1 MTQSNILLESG
12 TNELEIVEF
21 YINEEGHRGHYG
33 LNVAKVVEI
42 IRRQKV
48 TVMPETRHPA
58 VVGAF
63 AHRTGRIVP
72 LIDIAQF
79 LGSRRIET
87 PEAKVIVT
95 EFNTLITSFL
105 VSGVNRIY
113 RLSWT
118 DVEAPGKFLQQISH
132 SSVTGVVR
140 LEDRVIFLLDVEAI
154 VAELHPAMAIRMD
167 EPEANSAPPEE
178 KKYRI
183 LHVDDSGSI
192 RRLVLHLLEQEG
204 RFEIVQAVDGQDA
217 WTLLT
222 ALRDEAQN
230 NKVPLSTLLHGVISD
245 IEMPCMDG
253 LTLCRR
259 IKEDPV
265 LKQLPV
271 AMFSSMIS
279 ESLIVK
285 CQAVGADAQFAKP
298 DLKSL
303 SDKMYEYVRNYQNYQ
318 N

>member
-21 YINEEGHRGHYG
+21 FINEEGYRGHYG

-48 TVMPETRHPA
+48 TVMPEMHHPA

-72 LIDIAQF
+72 LIDIAGF
-79 LGSRRIET
+79 LGSKRIEA
-87 PEAKVIVT
+87 EDAKVIVT

-113 RLSWT
+113 RISWT
-118 DVEAPGKFLQQISH
+118 DVEAPGKFLQTISH
-132 SSVTGVVR
+132 NSVTGVVR
-140 LEDRVIFLLDVEAI
+140 LEDRVVFLLDVEAI

-167 EPEANSAPPEE
+167 EPEPNSAPQDAQ
-178 KKYRI
+178 KYRI

-192 RRLVLHLLEQEG
+192 RRLVLNLLEKEG

-217 WTLLT
+217 WNLLT
-222 ALRDEAQN
+222 SLREESQTN
-230 NKVPLSTLLHGVISD
+230 NIPITKLLHGIISD

-253 LTLCRR
+253 LTLCRKV
-259 IKEDPV
+259 KEDPI
-265 LKQLPV
+265 LQKLPV

-279 ESLIVK
+279 DSLIVK
-285 CQAVGADAQFAKP
+285 CKAVGADAQFAKP

-303 SDKMYEYVRNYQNYQ
+303 SDKMYECVCAFH
-318 N
+318 

>member
-1 MTQSNILLESG
+1 MTQNNILLESG

-21 YINEEGHRGHYG
+21 YLNEEGYRGHYG

-48 TVMPETRHPA
+48 TVMPEMSHPA

-72 LIDIAQF
+72 LIDIAKF
-79 LGSRRIET
+79 LGSSRIENV
-87 PEAKVIVT
+87 EEKVIVT
-95 EFNTLITSFL
+95 EFNNLITSFL

-167 EPEANSAPPEE
+167 APDEDSAPLEAT
-178 KKYRI
+178 KYRI

-192 RRLVLHLLEQEG
+192 RRLVLNLLEQEG

-217 WTLLT
+217 WDLLT
-222 ALRDEAQN
+222 KLRDEAQSN
-230 NKVPLSTLLHGVISD
+230 NMAISSLLHGVISD

-253 LTLCRR
+253 LTLCRK
-259 IKEDPV
+259 IKEDPI

-279 ESLIVK
+279 DSLVVK
-285 CQAVGADAQFAKP
+285 CQSVGADAQFAKP

-303 SDKMYEYVRNYQNYQ
+303 SDKMYECVKTFHV
-318 N
+318 

>member
-1 MTQSNILLESG
+1 MAQSNILLESG

-21 YINEEGHRGHYG
+21 FINEEGYRGHYG

-72 LIDIAQF
+72 LIDIAKF
-79 LGSRRIET
+79 LGSERIENA
-87 PEAKVIVT
+87 EAKVIVT
-95 EFNTLITSFL
+95 EFNSLITSFL

-118 DVEAPGKFLQQISH
+118 DVEAPGKFLQNISH
-132 SSVTGVVR
+132 NSVTGVVR

-154 VAELHPAMAIRMD
+154 VAELHPAMAIRLD
-167 EPEANSAPPEE
+167 EPDANSAPPDS

-192 RRLVLHLLEQEG
+192 RRLVLNLLEQEG

-222 ALRDEAQN
+222 SLRDEAQGS
-230 NKVPLSTLLHGVISD
+230 KLPITHLLHGIISD

-253 LTLCRR
+253 LTLCRK
-259 IKEDPV
+259 IKEDPI

-279 ESLIVK
+279 DSLIAK
-285 CQAVGADAQFAKP
+285 CKSVGADAQFAKP
-298 DLKSL
+298 DLKAL
-303 SDKMYEYVRNYQNYQ
+303 SDKMYECVANYHG
-318 N
+318 

>member
-21 YINEEGHRGHYG
+21 YINEEGYRGHYG

-48 TVMPETRHPA
+48 TVMPEMHHPA

-72 LIDIAQF
+72 LIDIARF
-79 LGSRRIET
+79 LGSERIET

-118 DVEAPGKFLQQISH
+118 DVEAPGKFLQIISH
-132 SSVTGVVR
+132 NSVTGVVR
-140 LEDRVIFLLDVEAI
+140 LEDRVVFLLDVEAI
-154 VAELHPAMAIRMD
+154 VAELHPSMAIRMD
-167 EPEANSAPPEE
+167 EPDANSAVPEE

-192 RRLVLHLLEQEG
+192 RRLVLNLLEKEG
-204 RFEIVQAVDGQDA
+204 RFEIVQAEDGQDA
-217 WTLLT
+217 WNLLVS
-222 ALRDEAQN
+222 LRDEVQTKN
-230 NKVPLSTLLHGVISD
+230 LPINSLLDGVISD

-253 LTLCRR
+253 LTLCRK
-259 IKEDPV
+259 IKEDPI
-265 LKQLPV
+265 LQKLPV

-279 ESLIVK
+279 DSLIVK

-303 SDKMYEYVRNYQNYQ
+303 SNKMYECVRGLSA
-318 N
+318 

>member
-1 MTQSNILLESG
+1 MMTQSNILLESG

-21 YINEEGHRGHYG
+21 YINEEGYCGHYG

-48 TVMPETRHPA
+48 TVMPEMHHPA

-72 LIDIAQF
+72 LIDIAGF
-79 LGSRRIET
+79 LGSKRIDTE
-87 PEAKVIVT
+87 EAKVIVT

-132 SSVTGVVR
+132 NSVTGVVR
-140 LEDRVIFLLDVEAI
+140 LEDRVVFLLDVEAI

-167 EPEANSAPPEE
+167 EPLPNSVPPEE

-192 RRLVLHLLEQEG
+192 RRLVLNLLEKEG

-217 WTLLT
+217 WNLLT
-222 ALRDEAQN
+222 ALRDEAQSSN
-230 NKVPLSTLLHGVISD
+230 IPINSLIHGIISD

-253 LTLCRR
+253 LTLCRKV
-259 IKEDPV
+259 KEDPI
-265 LKQLPV
+265 LKALPV

-279 ESLIVK
+279 DSLIVK

-303 SDKMYEYVRNYQNYQ
+303 SDKMYECVHAFN
-318 N
+318 

>member
-21 YINEEGHRGHYG
+21 YINEEGYKGHYG

-48 TVMPETRHPA
+48 TVMPEMHHPA

-72 LIDIAQF
+72 LIDIARF
-79 LGSRRIET
+79 LGSTRIET

-118 DVEAPGKFLQQISH
+118 DVEAPGKFLQTISH
-132 SSVTGVVR
+132 NSVTGVVR
-140 LEDRVIFLLDVEAI
+140 LEDRVVFLLDVEAI

-167 EPEANSAPPEE
+167 EPDANTVVADE

-192 RRLVLHLLEQEG
+192 RRLVLNLLEKEG
-204 RFEIVQAVDGQDA
+204 RFEIVQSVDGQAA
-217 WTLLT
+217 WDLLIS
-222 ALRDEAQN
+222 LRDEAQSKN
-230 NKVPLSTLLHGVISD
+230 IPINSLVDGVISD

-253 LTLCRR
+253 LTLCRK
-259 IKEDPV
+259 IKEDPI
-265 LKQLPV
+265 LQKLPV

-279 ESLIVK
+279 DSLIVK
-285 CQAVGADAQFAKP
+285 CQTVGADAQFAKP

-303 SDKMYEYVRNYQNYQ
+303 SNKMYECVRAFN
-318 N
+318 